1 MFKMLENRVIGA
13 REPDS
18 SVLATSCKAGHIG
31 RATGAIGTSRRG
43 GASIEFGACEARA
56 LTKDTSVEVEPG
68 PHCGLGRGISA
79 APFTKGLTAAAR
91 HAARE
96 IRAVWIGAIGVAAM
110 TARELGEAAR
120 PLAFVVGAPA
130 LVTIGRYG
138 RAAPQVDSRARRQLA
153 CLRGVAYAQRAR
165 SARSRLFGGRRSPAA
180 RRPDL
185 RPVPRPR
192 APLRGVRRLDRPHDE
207 RPKRRPA
214 LGLRCAAAQRPRWA
228 RGARPRPAERPHV
241 A

>member
-1 MFKMLENRVIGA
+1 MLENRVIGA

-31 RATGAIGTSRRG
+31 RATGAIGTSCRG
-43 GASIEFGACEARA
+43 GASVEFGAGETRA
-56 LTKDTSVEVEPG
+56 LTEDTSVEVEPG

-138 RAAPQVDSRARRQLA
+138 RAAPLEAADADGVGEHQLD
-153 CLRGVAYAQRAR
+153 VV
-165 SARSRLFGGRRSPAA
+165 RSRLKTSLTASLNILA
-180 RRPDL
+180 
-185 RPVPRPR
+185 RPR
-192 APLRGVRRLDRPHDE
+192 AAVDALSNSGAQPCPLIADRSDAAIADTGSRRAFLGGLAASTE
-207 RPKRRPA
+207 RELAVVPACSEGRREQKRA
-214 LGLRCAAAQRPRWA
+214 S
-228 RGARPRPAERPHV
+228 
-241 A
+241 